1 MTPRVTL
8 VGDVMLDVVTRA
20 LGPVEATSDTP
31 AATVVGRGGSAA
43 NAAIRLARSG
53 CTVTYVGAVGS
64 DPAADVLA
72 ALFARAGVRTRW
84 QVVEEPT
91 GVVVAIVDGSGQR
104 AMLTSRG
111 ANKRLAQAHVAD
123 ALGEPFDHL
132 HVSGYTVL
140 DDDTRDVAVSALN
153 LARSRGVSASVDACS
168 VGPLRRVGANR
179 FLEAVAPAT
188 TIFAN
193 EEEAVLLGGGGAL
206 EHALDRL
213 AECFDEVVVTL
224 GPRGAVVR
232 RGAFETR
239 SAATARVVLDTTGA
253 GDAVTGAYLG
263 ARLGGASPRDA
274 LGAAMAAAGE
284 VVAGLGAEG

>member
-8 VGDVMLDVVTRA
+8 IGDVMLDVVTRA
-20 LGPVEATSDTP
+20 LGPLETTSDTP

-43 NAAIRLARSG
+43 NAAIRLARAG
-53 CTVTYVGAVGS
+53 CAVTYVGAVGS

-91 GVVVAIVDGSGQR
+91 GVVVGIVDGSGQR
-104 AMLTSRG
+104 MMLTSRG
-111 ANKRLAQAHVAD
+111 ANQRLAPSHVD
-123 ALGEPFDHL
+123 LALAEPFDHL

-140 DDDTRDVAVSALN
+140 DDETRDVACSALR
-153 LARSRGVSASVDACS
+153 LARSRGVSSSVDACS
-168 VGPLRRVGANR
+168 VGPLRHVGADR

-188 TIFAN
+188 TLFAN
-193 EEEAVLLGGGGAL
+193 EEEAVLLGGGSLEVAL
-206 EHALDRL
+206 ARL
-213 AECFDEVVVTL
+213 AARFDEVVVTL

-232 RGAFETR
+232 RGAIEIR
-239 SAATARVVLDTTGA
+239 AAARAREVLDTTGA
-253 GDAVTGAYLG
+253 GDAATGAYLG
-263 ARLGGASPRDA
+263 ARLGGANPSDA
-274 LGAAMAAAGE
+274 LGVAMAAAGE